1 MQESNGKLKSVKEGQ
16 EHSRR
21 VQRAGLSSLSV
32 TLPKTWIEST
42 NLKVGDVLVIRDV
55 GDGRLEIQRC
65 REKGTGED
73 MKHALYLDIRQ
84 SDLNLTSRLIVG
96 AYITGHDTIIL
107 ISKEDFTDQQRQE
120 VDAVLRK
127 TLGMSVVEE
136 SPNRIELQNFTD
148 PVKYRLS
155 SLLDRVSKMLIT
167 EIHAC
172 REGLISGNRRSLDH
186 AADIEDEI
194 DKFYLL
200 MTRQLLLSS
209 DNYLIAREIGV
220 ESHHYQ
226 LGYRLVAKALE
237 LIGDMISR
245 MATEITALI
254 SGRAEVPQNA
264 IDIVIA
270 ELDRLVNVLSLT
282 TESFTAVSAMDA
294 NSILNEIEEWLS
306 ERHSGVSYLIG
317 DAASEGTAA
326 SIERIISM
334 ANTAFEL
341 LVTINE
347 TTINRFL
354 ERERLVDT
362 GGHIT
367 VAQDERKR

>member
-1 MQESNGKLKSVKEGQ
+1 MSESSVKAGTEKEGQ
-16 EHSRR
+16 EYSRR

-42 NLKVGDVLVIRDV
+42 NLRVGDVLVIREV
-55 GDGRLEIQRC
+55 GEGRLEIQRC
-65 REKGTGED
+65 QENGAREFAKR
-73 MKHALYLDIRQ
+73 ALYLDIRQ
-84 SDLNLTSRLIVG
+84 SDFNLASRLIIG

-107 ISKEDFTDQQRQE
+107 TSKDDFTDIQKRE
-120 VDAVLRK
+120 VDIALHK
-127 TLGMSVVEE
+127 TLGMSMVEE
-136 SPNRIELQNFTD
+136 SPTRIELQNFTD

-155 SLLDRVSKMLIT
+155 GLLERVSKMLMT
-167 EIHAC
+167 EIYAC
-172 REGLISGNRRSLDH
+172 KDGLMSGNRRTLDH
-186 AADIEDEI
+186 AADIENEI

-209 DNYLIAREIGV
+209 DNYLVAKEIGV

-245 MATEITALI
+245 IATEIITLI
-254 SGRAEVPQNA
+254 SDGVMMPQKA
-264 IDIVIA
+264 KDAVLA
-270 ELDRLVNVLSLT
+270 ELDRLATILSLT
-282 TESFTAVSAMDA
+282 TEAFNRVSAADA
-294 NSILNEIEEWLS
+294 NSILNEIEEWLD
-306 ERHSGVSYLIG
+306 EQHSGVNYLIG
-317 DAASEGTAA
+317 DAESMDTAA
-326 SIERIISM
+326 SIEKIISM

-354 ERERLVDT
+354 ERERLIDT

-367 VAQDERKR
+367 VAHDERKR

>member
-1 MQESNGKLKSVKEGQ
+1 MSESSVKAGTEKEGQ
-16 EHSRR
+16 EYSRR

-42 NLKVGDVLVIRDV
+42 NLRVGDVLVIREV
-55 GDGRLEIQRC
+55 GEGRLEIQRC
-65 REKGTGED
+65 QENGAREFAKR
-73 MKHALYLDIRQ
+73 ALYLDIRQ
-84 SDLNLTSRLIVG
+84 SDFNLASRLIIG

-107 ISKEDFTDQQRQE
+107 TSKDDFTDIQKRE
-120 VDAVLRK
+120 VDIALHK
-127 TLGMSVVEE
+127 TLGMSMVEE
-136 SPNRIELQNFTD
+136 SPTRIELQNFTD

-155 SLLDRVSKMLIT
+155 GLLERVSKMLMT
-167 EIHAC
+167 EIYAC
-172 REGLISGNRRSLDH
+172 KEGLMSGNRRTLDH
-186 AADIEDEI
+186 AADIENEI

-209 DNYLIAREIGV
+209 DNYLVAKEIGV

-245 MATEITALI
+245 IATEIITLI
-254 SGRAEVPQNA
+254 SDGVMMPQKA
-264 IDIVIA
+264 KDAVLA
-270 ELDRLVNVLSLT
+270 ELDRLATILSLT
-282 TESFTAVSAMDA
+282 TEAFNRVSAADA
-294 NSILNEIEEWLS
+294 NSILNEIEEWLD
-306 ERHSGVSYLIG
+306 EQHSGVNYLIG
-317 DAASEGTAA
+317 DAESMDTAA
-326 SIERIISM
+326 SIEKIISM

-354 ERERLVDT
+354 ERERLIDT

-367 VAQDERKR
+367 VAHDERKR